1 MLWFLKLY
9 QLLFI
14 TYLLPIYYLF
24 ITFYLTYP
32 VQVVSSAADSSDAIK
47 RAKEDF
53 RKSISSHI
61 VACLNPYRK
70 PDCKLGRITTNED
83 FKHLVSLFQR

>member
-1 MLWFLKLY
+1 M
-9 QLLFI
+9 QLVI
-14 TYLLPIYYLF
+14 QIVSTAIYYLF
-24 ITFYLTYP
+24 ITYYLTYP